1 MTNRTENYAEEQAA
15 AQYSSIVD
23 MLAAVECDYERL
35 DELREEARKPRFVAG
50 WNMPGYLPDSDPVE
64 FDDDDDAIE
73 YIKDA
78 ARGALE
84 MDTIEPGMTDE
95 QIKEAE
101 EAIDDWMTDKDGNF
115 GLTVRGIH
123 YFVTRDG
130 FMPLDESDA
139 EELAELEAAAG
150 DCTDEDDARQRI
162 QEDPLSV
169 EVRSDWASPGE
180 ELTAGEFQ
188 ILLCTGGPA
197 VRIMGEL
204 DRGEPVR
211 AWLEYQDW
219 GTPWTQYFDASSDT
233 LCQYA
238 SHFFFGK

>member
-1 MTNRTENYAEEQAA
+1 MTNRTEDRAEEQAA

-23 MLAAVECDYERL
+23 MLAAVECDYDRL
-35 DELREEARKPRFVAG
+35 EELRQLKA
-50 WNMPGYLPDSDPVE
+50 
-64 FDDDDDAIE
+64 
-73 YIKDA
+73 
-78 ARGALE
+78 
-84 MDTIEPGMTDE
+84 
-95 QIKEAE
+95 EAE
-101 EAIDDWMTDKDGNF
+101 ECGNDAGGGDDDPVISGAE
-115 GLTVRGIH
+115 L
-123 YFVTRDG
+123 
-130 FMPLDESDA
+130 

-150 DCTDEDDARQRI
+150 DCEDEEDARQRI

-180 ELTAGEFQ
+180 ELTPGEFQ

-204 DRGEPVR
+204 NRGEPVR

-219 GTPWTQYFDASSDT
+219 GTPWTQYFGASSDT

-238 SHFFFGK
+238 SHFFFGE